1 MDFQAV
7 GGEFV
12 VSFAFGRQ
20 GASGGSDDG
29 GASGLSLWFVV
40 TVEGK
45 RSEELPHVPFDIV
58 GQYAK
63 EDVGSNAVG

>member
-1 MDFQAV
+1 VESLKAMDFQAV

-20 GASGGSDDG
+20 GASGEERRWRRR
-29 GASGLSLWFVV
+29 AAELVV
-40 TVEGK
+40 CRHRRRRG
-45 RSEELPHVPFDIV
+45 RELPHVPFDIV

-63 EDVGSNAVG
+63 EDVV